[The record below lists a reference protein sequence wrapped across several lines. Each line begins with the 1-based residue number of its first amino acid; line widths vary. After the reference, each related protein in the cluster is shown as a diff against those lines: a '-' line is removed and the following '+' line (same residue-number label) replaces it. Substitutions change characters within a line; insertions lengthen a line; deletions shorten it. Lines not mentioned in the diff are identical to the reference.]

1 MSELT
6 AARSAEE
13 SEALRI
19 FLRLIRPRPLA
30 DPYPLY
36 ARLRDLAPLLPVRFP
51 GVPAGFLVSTFAGC
65 SRLLRDPV
73 FGPPTNDQLD
83 VLKPGW
89 RDNPFTRYLYRSMVF
104 MAGAPHRQRRQPAS
118 RHFAP
123 AQAARHRAELDRI
136 AALLVGRLAAR
147 ARAGA
152 GPVDLVEHLA
162 LPFAALSLGRLLG
175 IDDDEAI
182 ELGRLARQVGAVV
195 RAVRVR

>member
-6 AARSAEE
+6 ATRSAEE

-89 RDNPFTRYLYRSMVF
+89 QDNPFTRYLYRSMVF
-104 MAGAPHRQRRQPAS
+104 MAGTPSGSGDNRPGDQFSRHDHGYGSDDRSGMAVRPHRTHQHPGHQ
-118 RHFAP
+118 HW
-123 AQAARHRAELDRI
+123 DRT
-136 AALLVGRLAAR
+136 
-147 ARAGA
+147 
-152 GPVDLVEHLA
+152 
-162 LPFAALSLGRLLG
+162 
-175 IDDDEAI
+175 
-182 ELGRLARQVGAVV
+182 
-195 RAVRVR
+195 